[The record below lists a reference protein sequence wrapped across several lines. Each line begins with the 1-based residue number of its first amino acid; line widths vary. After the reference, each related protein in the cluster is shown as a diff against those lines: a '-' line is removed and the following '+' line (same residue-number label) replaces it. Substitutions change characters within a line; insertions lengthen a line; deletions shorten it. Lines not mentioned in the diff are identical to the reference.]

1 MKKISLML
9 FGLLMMVSMAQ
20 AAIKLVATLPWIGSI
35 TRELGGDNVQVT
47 VLVKPS
53 QDPHMIDAK
62 PSFILAARQ
71 ADAILFNGLDLEIGY
86 LPRFIESSRNV
97 KLQPGQLGN
106 FDCSRFVTVVEKPAA
121 VDRSLGD
128 VHPLGNPHYQ
138 FSPAN
143 IQHVAEGIAGLLAQ
157 LDDAH
162 KEYYHSRLKIFLE
175 KMQAHRAQWAAL
187 PLKGRKFVAYH
198 KLYEYLVPEF
208 GIQVIGYL
216 EPKPGIS
223 PSASHIEQLLAD
235 MKMQR
240 PYAIIISPYEP
251 MNEANYLSAQS
262 GVKVSVLPHEVGS
275 LPGTDD
281 WFAFEDKIMEGL
293 Q

>member
-1 MKKISLML
+1 
-9 FGLLMMVSMAQ
+9 
-20 AAIKLVATLPWIGSI
+20 
-35 TRELGGDNVQVT
+35 
-47 VLVKPS
+47 
-53 QDPHMIDAK
+53 
-62 PSFILAARQ
+62 
-71 ADAILFNGLDLEIGY
+71 
-86 LPRFIESSRNV
+86 
-97 KLQPGQLGN
+97 LGN

>member
-1 MKKISLML
+1 MI
-9 FGLLMMVSMAQ
+9 FGLLLLVSSAQ
-20 AAIKLVATLPWIGSI
+20 AAINVVATLPWIGSLV
-35 TRELGGDNVQVT
+35 RELGGENVHVT

-86 LPRFIESSRNV
+86 LPLIIESSRNA
-97 KLQPGQLGN
+97 KLQPGQPGN
-106 FDCSRFVTVVEKPAA
+106 FDCSRFVTPVDKPTA

-143 IQHVAEGIAGLLAQ
+143 IQNVAGGIAGLLVQ

-162 KEYYHSRLKIFLE
+162 KDFYQARLKTFMG
-175 KMQAHRAQWAAL
+175 KMKEHRAKWTAL
-187 PLKGRKFVAYH
+187 PLKGRRFVAYH

-208 GIQVIGYL
+208 GAEFIGYL
-216 EPKPGIS
+216 EPKPGIP
-223 PSASHIEQLLAD
+223 PSAAHVEQLLAD
-235 MKMQR
+235 MKAQK
-240 PYAIIISPYEP
+240 PWAILVSPYQP

-262 GVKVSVLPHEVGS
+262 GVKVSLIPHEVGS

-281 WFAFEDKIMEGL
+281 WFAFEDKVMEGL